1 LTNASIKSIT
11 DIKDSVKD
19 IKKKITKPITKFD
32 EFKESIE
39 KINRDW
45 PV

>member
-11 DIKDSVKD
+11 EIKESVD

-32 EFKESIE
+32 EFRESIE
-39 KINRDW
+39 KINRDF